1 VLGLVGLVRPNART
15 SRAATVG
22 GRVT

>member
-1 VLGLVGLVRPNART
+1 MRADART

>member
-1 VLGLVGLVRPNART
+1 MRPNART